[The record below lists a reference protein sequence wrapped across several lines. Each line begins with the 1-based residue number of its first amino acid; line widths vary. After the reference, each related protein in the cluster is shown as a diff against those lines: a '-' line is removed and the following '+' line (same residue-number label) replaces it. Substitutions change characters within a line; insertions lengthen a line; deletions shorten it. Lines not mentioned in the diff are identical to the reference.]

1 MKKFFSV
8 LLCLSMVASLMVAPA
23 SAAETGER
31 TIQATYNESQAYLED
46 FPAGYNVKDAAILD
60 IGTGTDVEVTV
71 TSGDYSATSSIRP
84 VTMSG
89 TLPNGTVYSLTE
101 NGSRIVSL
109 TAPNLQDNIAV
120 TVTAVARSYNVI
132 ANSGPVGY
140 KDNLGSTGDPTCTIS
155 KDSQIVDG
163 NESWA
168 VTFNPNAG
176 LVIQSLNIRSSFSG
190 QNIIPVSKDAV
201 NVDGTDLKI
210 AKNAD
215 GSVTVSAAHAA
226 GDLYIT
232 ALTAEKAAKLTL
244 DITTGSGI
252 TSDVSSCFVDAGT
265 AKNITFTP
273 AAGFMVDVITI
284 TDGDVTRELGA
295 TSRSVNVNGHIYN
308 VERSWNGKVTLSV
321 PAMSSNVSI
330 QAASVAN
337 KGYLMIDAGR
347 DIDCNYPRLSQIS
360 TGRNHTIRLDTKND
374 DVTIDRVTIETATD
388 NVVINRDTYRFYL
401 DGRYSYVTFDGDV
414 VEFSVYVSGN
424 MRITVNSRDAYHT
437 VTLKT
442 DSGARFDGR
451 SSFSVEDGDTEE
463 VSFYPVN
470 NETIEKISVTRN
482 GSTTTAKVS
491 AGYISINGVR

>member
-1 MKKFFSV
+1 
-8 LLCLSMVASLMVAPA
+8 MVASLMVAPA

-252 TSDVSSCFVDAGT
+252 TSDV
-265 AKNITFTP
+265 
-273 AAGFMVDVITI
+273 
-284 TDGDVTRELGA
+284 
-295 TSRSVNVNGHIYN
+295 
-308 VERSWNGKVTLSV
+308 
-321 PAMSSNVSI
+321 
-330 QAASVAN
+330 
-337 KGYLMIDAGR
+337 
-347 DIDCNYPRLSQIS
+347 
-360 TGRNHTIRLDTKND
+360 
-374 DVTIDRVTIETATD
+374 
-388 NVVINRDTYRFYL
+388 
-401 DGRYSYVTFDGDV
+401 
-414 VEFSVYVSGN
+414 
-424 MRITVNSRDAYHT
+424 
-437 VTLKT
+437 
-442 DSGARFDGR
+442 
-451 SSFSVEDGDTEE
+451 
-463 VSFYPVN
+463 
-470 NETIEKISVTRN
+470 
-482 GSTTTAKVS
+482 
-491 AGYISINGVR
+491 